1 MEKRYLN
8 KNVYE
13 AAKERVEYIYS
24 EFDKVIV
31 AFSGGKDS
39 SVLMNLAYDYAAENG
54 RIGDLAMFHLDYEAQ
69 YQMTTDFVSDCFISQ
84 FPGIRK
90 FWLCLP
96 LSAQC
101 ACRMDGAY
109 WIPWDRDAQH
119 LWVREMPVNPYVINE
134 DNVPFLFRKGTADY
148 DVQADFGRWLQKDTG
163 KKTAVLI
170 GIRADES
177 LNRFRAIK
185 GNHKVRAYKDTNY
198 ILAESDM
205 LANAYPLYDWTAP
218 DIWTYN
224 ARFGKPYN
232 KLYDLYYQAGV
243 PVAKMRVASPFND
256 CAMDSLH
263 LYKVI
268 DPVNWGKMV
277 GRVNGVNMAS
287 LYGGTTAMGWKNI
300 TKPRQG
306 RCPGRGDHPRT
317 GRSRSSVRE
326 PGEEVQDIDQG
337 RLHIRRLSGRDC
349 GHEIQGCP
357 ILQADVRLY
366 HQERLSLQIHGIR
379 SHQSRGNA
387 QVRGYREIQ
396 EPVRRQLWKNSKALC
411 TAYRRSRSRRSGRT
425 HGTRTMLP
433 RPK

>member
-268 DPVNWGKMV
+268 DPEYCFFLLNTLPEETRANYLAKLKTSIKFWHDRGGALDEETIRELEEAGVQFENRGKKCKTSTKDV
-277 GRVNGVNMAS
+277 CTFED
-287 LYGGTTAMGWKNI
+287 YPDETAVTKFKDVPSYKRMCVCIIKNDYLCKYMGFAP
-300 TKPRQG
+300 TKA
-306 RCPGRGDHPRT
+306 
-317 GRSRSSVRE
+317 E
-326 PGEEVQDIDQG
+326 
-337 RLHIRRLSGRDC
+337 
-349 GHEIQGCP
+349 
-357 ILQADVRLY
+357 AM
-366 HQERLSLQIHGIR
+366 
-379 SHQSRGNA
+379 
-387 QVRGYREIQ
+387 
-396 EPVRRQLWKNSKALC
+396 
-411 TAYRRSRSRRSGRT
+411 RRSAAIEKYKN
-425 HGTRTMLP
+425 L
-433 RPK
+433 

>member
-69 YQMTTDFVSDCFISQ
+69 YQMTTDFVSDCFIRQ

-205 LANAYPLYDWTAP
+205 LANAYPLYDWTAT

-300 TKPRQG
+300 TKPAHFTWKEYCFFLLNTLPDETRANYLAKLKTSIKFWHD
-306 RCPGRGDHPRT
+306 RGGALDEET
-317 GRSRSSVRE
+317 IRE
-326 PGEEVQDIDQG
+326 LEEAG
-337 RLHIRRLSGRDC
+337 
-349 GHEIQGCP
+349 IQFENRGKKCKTSTK
-357 ILQADVRLY
+357 DVCTFEDYPDETAVTKFKDVPSYKRMCVC
-366 HQERLSLQIHGIR
+366 II
-379 SHQSRGNA
+379 
-387 QVRGYREIQ
+387 
-396 EPVRRQLWKNSKALC
+396 KNDYLCKYMGFAPTKAE
-411 TAYRRSRSRRSGRT
+411 AMRRSAAIEKYKN
-425 HGTRTMLP
+425 L
-433 RPK
+433 